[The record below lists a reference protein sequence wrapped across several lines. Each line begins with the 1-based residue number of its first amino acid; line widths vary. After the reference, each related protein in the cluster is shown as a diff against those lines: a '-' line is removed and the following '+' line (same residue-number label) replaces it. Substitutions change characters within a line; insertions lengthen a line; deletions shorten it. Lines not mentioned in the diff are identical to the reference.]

1 MRVVFVPSLR
11 RQGPSAQEAHG
22 SREQRPAS
30 CGIYEFSDACSSGF
44 MSSEDEFRLR
54 LCWGQRPWRGLW
66 TCWTVCKVR
75 SHPWQGKDDQQMS
88 RYFDLFFF
96 NVKWCNTT
104 FCWNIYSYRP
114 STYDRLVDLFIM
126 IFVSCTWMDVWWPDW
141 YVGSIDMCWNGIW
154 SFMCLFS

>member
-1 MRVVFVPSLR
+1 MRVVVVPSLARSTR
-11 RQGPSAQEAHG
+11 RQGPSTQKAHG
-22 SREQRPAS
+22 SREQRPAR
-30 CGIYEFSDACSSGF
+30 CGIYEFSDAYSSGF

-104 FCWNIYSYRP
+104 FCWNILPP
-114 STYDRLVDLFIM
+114 SQNK
-126 IFVSCTWMDVWWPDW
+126 C
-141 YVGSIDMCWNGIW
+141 
-154 SFMCLFS
+154 SFRSWAQKLRKSKIVESAYETRRGRGGER